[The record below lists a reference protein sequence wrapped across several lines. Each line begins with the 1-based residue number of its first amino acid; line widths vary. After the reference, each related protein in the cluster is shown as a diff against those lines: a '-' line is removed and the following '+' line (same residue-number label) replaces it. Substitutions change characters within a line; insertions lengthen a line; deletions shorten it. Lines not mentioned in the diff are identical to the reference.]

1 LKKTFLFILLSFLSY
16 VGFSQEIQL
25 STQAEISIITVGQGK
40 ELNDTWG
47 HSAIRVVDRTNN
59 IDQVYNYGV
68 YNWDTPNFYTK
79 FARGKLLYDL
89 ANYPFYLFLESYRR
103 QNREVVEQ
111 VLQLSF
117 SQKQHYFNFLENN
130 AKPENKKYL
139 YDFFFDNCATKLRD
153 VTTEV
158 LGSNVNY
165 KDELLQDTFTFRDL
179 IYQKLEFHPWSS
191 FGIDIALG
199 SVIDKK
205 ATPKQYTFLPEYVYK
220 GFENAMILENGKETP
235 LVKRTTVLY
244 AKKDEKVQKSIFT
257 PLFFFSIIAILVVF
271 ITYKNYKDEKRTK
284 WIDFLLL
291 FITGAVGVVVLLLW
305 LATDHSATANNYNV
319 FWAFLPNL
327 FVSFTLLKNEPT
339 PWFKKYVLMLIALL
353 LLTVILWIVKVQVF
367 SIGLIPILFLLSVRY
382 LYLYKISF
390 DNTSKP

>member
-1 LKKTFLFILLSFLSY
+1 MKQTILFIFFSLLSYAGST
-16 VGFSQEIQL
+16 QEIQL
-25 STQAEISIITVGQGK
+25 SPRAEISIITVGQGK

-47 HSAIRVVDRTNN
+47 HSAIRVIDPSNN
-59 IDQVYNYGV
+59 LDIVYNYGI
-68 YNWDTPNFYTK
+68 YDFDTPNFYTK

-89 ANYPFYLFLESYRR
+89 GKYPFYLFLKSYKR

-111 VLQLSF
+111 VLKLTSI
-117 SQKQHYFNFLENN
+117 QKQHYFNFLENN

-179 IYQKLEFHPWSS
+179 IYQKLENHPWST

-220 GFENAMILENGKETP
+220 GFENAIIVENGKEAP
-235 LVKRTTVLY
+235 IVKQTTVLY
-244 AKKDEKVQKSIFT
+244 QKKEEKVRKTFFT
-257 PLFFFSIIAILVVF
+257 PLFLFSIIVIVLLF
-271 ITYKNYKDEKRTK
+271 ITYRDYKNSLRTK
-284 WIDFLLL
+284 WIDFILL
-291 FITGAVGVVVLLLW
+291 FITGIVGLVVLLLW
-305 LATDHSATANNYNV
+305 FATDHSATANNLNI

-327 FVSFTLLKNEPT
+327 FVSFVMLKKELK
-339 PWFKKYVLMLIALL
+339 PWFKKYLLLLIVLL
-353 LLTVILWIVKVQVF
+353 LLTVILWVVKIQIF
-367 SIGLIPILFLLSVRY
+367 SIGLIPILILLGVRY
-382 LYLYKISF
+382 IFLYQRCFKQ
-390 DNTSKP
+390 